1 MLGKLKNAK
10 EWSLFTHTQ
19 KSTQTDWRLEH
30 KPEIIK
36 LPEEHKGVGNDFSFS
51 LTESRDNK
59 AKNTQERLYQT
70 KNRF

>member
-1 MLGKLKNAK
+1 MKPIYTYTKVNSK
-10 EWSLFTHTQ
+10 
-19 KSTQTDWRLEH
+19 QTEDLNI

-36 LPEEHKGVGNDFSFS
+36 LPEEHKRGRQWFFFY